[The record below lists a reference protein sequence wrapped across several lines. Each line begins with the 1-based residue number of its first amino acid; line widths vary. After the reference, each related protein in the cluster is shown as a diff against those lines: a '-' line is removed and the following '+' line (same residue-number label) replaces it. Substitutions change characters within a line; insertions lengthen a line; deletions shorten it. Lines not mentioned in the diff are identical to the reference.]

1 MTVRGMMAG
10 LLLGSALGMAPL
22 LAPGLAAQEAAAA
35 DGGVWIQVEA
45 LPTLGR
51 AQSTAEGYA
60 SQVEDVEG
68 YYLGSGWYGV
78 ALGPYSQADAEAVLA
93 RLAADGIVPGDAV
106 LVDGSQFRQQ
116 FWPLGSGAAA
126 SQAAIDEVPEVALPE
141 EVAAA
146 PVPEEPEEAF
156 PEESPEEARASEALL
171 TQGEREQLQL
181 ALQWAGVYDGGI
193 DGAFGSGTRT
203 AMALWQQENG
213 QEATGILTTA
223 QRAALLR
230 GYNGILE
237 GLDLRTVAHP
247 EAGIEMLVPQG
258 VLGAPVSEP
267 PFVRFD
273 ATDGSVA
280 QLLLISQPGDQDAL
294 FGLYE
299 ILQTLEVVPIEGP
312 RERGESSFVI
322 EGTDGT
328 RHAHVEASLGE
339 GHVKGFALIWP
350 AADRARLDRL
360 IPEMRASFRRLP
372 GVLDPQ
378 AGTPSEDQ
386 AVDLVSGLQVR
397 QPRLT
402 ASGFFVDGLGTAVT
416 AAGAVADC
424 ERVTLDEAHPA
435 RVAAVDEALGL
446 AVLRPEAEL
455 APRAVAAFQTDAP
468 RLDAEV
474 AVAGFP
480 YGGALTNPVFTFGKV
495 ADLRGLAGEEE
506 VRRLDL
512 AAAPGDAG
520 GAVVDAGGAVLGML
534 LPKPAPGGASG
545 EVLPDEVA
553 YALDA
558 QAILQALAAQ
568 GITPATTPTAP
579 SVGPERLT
587 REAAGLA
594 VLVSCW

>member
-10 LLLGSALGMAPL
+10 LLLGSALGGVVGMAPL
-22 LAPGLAAQEAAAA
+22 AAPGLAAQEAAE
-35 DGGVWIQVEA
+35 GVWIQVEA

-78 ALGPYSQADAEAVLA
+78 ALGPYAPGEAEAVLA
-93 RLAADGIVPGDAV
+93 RLAADGIVPGDAF

-116 FWPLGSGAAA
+116 FWPLGASGAAA
-126 SQAAIDEVPEVALPE
+126 AGQAALDEVPEVALPE

-146 PVPEEPEEAF
+146 PVPEEVF

-171 TQGEREQLQL
+171 TQGEKEQLQL

-193 DGAFGSGTRT
+193 DGAFGRGTRT
-203 AMALWQQENG
+203 AMALWQGENG

-230 GYNGILE
+230 GYNGVLE
-237 GLDLRTVAHP
+237 GLGLQTVAHP
-247 EAGIEMLVPQG
+247 EAGIEMLVPRG
-258 VLGAPVSEP
+258 VVGEPVAEP

-280 QLLLISQPGDQDAL
+280 QILLISQPGDQDTL

-299 ILQTLEVVPIEGP
+299 ILQTLEVVPTQGP

-322 EGTDGT
+322 EGTDDT
-328 RHAHVEASLGE
+328 RHAHVEAALGE

-350 AADRARLDRL
+350 ASERAQFDRL
-360 IPEMRASFRRLP
+360 VPQLRASFRRLP

-378 AGTPSEDQ
+378 AGTPTEDQ

-455 APRAVAAFQTDAP
+455 APRAVASFQTDAP

-495 ADLRGLAGEEE
+495 ADLRGLGGEEE

-512 AAAPGDAG
+512 AARPGDAG
-520 GAVVDAGGAVLGML
+520 GPVVDAGGAVLGML
-534 LPKPAPGGASG
+534 LPKPAPGEAG
-545 EVLPDEVA
+545 EALPDEVS

-558 QAILQALAAQ
+558 QAILGALAAQ